1 VRHPHPPC
9 ERPGWVDLEEIKASI
24 WDPDADP
31 QVSRSDWLNQI
42 THASDSWLSQPEWGA
57 CSRPDIVVGD
67 RDPITLGFDGSR
79 GRSDA
84 TTDATALV
92 ACRVS
97 DGHTWLIEAWEQPD
111 NWTRQMGPWPVP
123 TEQVDRKVRETIARY
138 NVVGFYADPA
148 KWESYVAKW
157 EADFGARLQ
166 VKATR
171 TNPIVWWIAVV
182 DREMTHDGGSTL
194 ARHVLNA
201 RRRVSRTGTQI
212 AKDHPESPR
221 KIDAAIAAVLAWQ
234 CRLDALAAGIS
245 GSKKSLPYMPHR
257 IR

>member
-1 VRHPHPPC
+1 M
-9 ERPGWVDLEEIKASI
+9 
-24 WDPDADP
+24 
-31 QVSRSDWLNQI
+31 
-42 THASDSWLSQPEWGA
+42 
-57 CSRPDIVVGD
+57 
-67 RDPITLGFDGSR
+67 
-79 GRSDA
+79 
-84 TTDATALV
+84 
-92 ACRVS
+92 
-97 DGHTWLIEAWEQPD
+97 EAWEQPD
-111 NWTRQMGPWPVP
+111 NWTRQMGPWRVP
-123 TEQVDRKVRETIARY
+123 TEQVDAKVRETIARY

-157 EADFGARLQ
+157 EAEFGARLQ

-171 TNPIVWWIAVV
+171 TNPIVWWMTGGRAHASVQAIGQFHGAVV